1 MPTRSRAL
9 QTCAGRSMPR
19 PSWYGRA
26 GLLLL
31 FALTPM
37 LLQAAPAQAAPAAP
51 PLQSPCQSLPLVLQ
65 PACFAREQIGGA
77 LEGNGGFIGNPI
89 GTVVGAASDSAMEA
103 LTGFVVDGAVWFL
116 GQIAEAVTSSTSVT
130 VTSSWF
136 AEHYASMTA
145 LAAVFAL
152 LFLLLAA
159 AGTAFHQDP
168 TRLGRA
174 VFAVGVAGLGT
185 AAATTVTQLLLV
197 VSDELSVL
205 VAGSLAGDLKQALT
219 GATRGLSSL
228 TLTPGVGGAEVPAFA
243 GLIAGLVA
251 AVAAVLIWI
260 ELLLRGVAI
269 YASLLFFPIALAGLA
284 WEPSRRWARRLAELI
299 TALIFAKFVIVAILS
314 LAAGALASGG
324 EGYAGVLS
332 GAALLLVA
340 AFAPFL
346 LLRVLGVFEVAV
358 AAAALDGAR
367 QRGTRPLMHGSQT
380 TMYAVQRHRALSA
393 QRGVRVAAAAP
404 WVAAGALAAG
414 GATALGRG
422 VSTAAAGTLATATPP
437 APEQIRKG
445 A

>member
-1 MPTRSRAL
+1 
-9 QTCAGRSMPR
+9 MPR
-19 PSWYGRA
+19 RSWCWRA
-26 GLLLL
+26 RLLLL
-31 FALTPM
+31 FLTPV
-37 LLQAAPAQAAPAAP
+37 LLHATPVQAAPAAP
-51 PLQSPCQSLPLVLQ
+51 PLQSPCQALPLVLQ

-77 LEGNGGFIGNPI
+77 LEGSGGFIGNP
-89 GTVVGAASDSAMEA
+89 VGAVAGAVGTSAMEA
-103 LTGFVVDGAVWFL
+103 LAGFVVDGAVWFL

-136 AEHYASMTA
+136 TEHYAAMTA

-159 AGTAFHQDP
+159 AGTVFHQDP
-168 TRLGRA
+168 ARLGRA

-197 VSDELSVL
+197 ASDELSAL
-205 VAGSLAGDLKQALT
+205 VAGSLAGDLKQAMT
-219 GATRGLSSL
+219 GATRGLASL
-228 TLTPGVGGAEVPAFA
+228 TLSPAGGAEVPAFA

-251 AVAAVLIWI
+251 AVAAVLIWV

-284 WEPSRRWARRLAELI
+284 WEPSRRWARRLAELL
-299 TALIFAKFVIVAILS
+299 TALIFAKFVIVAVLS

-324 EGYAGVLS
+324 EGYTGVLS

-346 LLRVLGVFEVAV
+346 LLRVIGVFEVAV
-358 AAAALDGAR
+358 AGAALDGAR

-380 TMYAVQRHRALSA
+380 ALYAVQRHRSLTA
-393 QRGVRVAAAAP
+393 QRGVTVAAAAP
-404 WVAAGALAAG
+404 WAAAGALAAG
-414 GATALGRG
+414 GATTLGRG
-422 VSTAAAGTLATATPP
+422 VSTAATGTLASATPP
-437 APEQIRKG
+437 PPDQIRKG

>member
-1 MPTRSRAL
+1 
-9 QTCAGRSMPR
+9 MPR
-19 PSWYGRA
+19 RSWRRHA
-26 GLLLL
+26 RLLLL
-31 FALTPM
+31 PPLTLV
-37 LLQAAPAQAAPAAP
+37 LLQGAPAHAAPAAP
-51 PLQSPCQSLPLVLQ
+51 PLQSPCLVLPLVLQ
-65 PACFAREQIGGA
+65 PACLAREQIGGA
-77 LEGNGGFIGNPI
+77 VEGSGGFIGNP
-89 GTVVGAASDSAMEA
+89 VGAVAGAVGNSAMEA
-103 LTGFVVDGAVWFL
+103 LAGFVVDGAVWFL
-116 GQIAEAVTSSTSVT
+116 GQIAEAVTSSTDIS

-136 AEHYASMTA
+136 TEHYAAMTG

-159 AGTAFHQDP
+159 AGTVFHQDP
-168 TRLGRA
+168 GRIGRA
-174 VFAVGVAGLGT
+174 VFAVAVAGLGT

-197 VSDELSVL
+197 ASDELSAL
-205 VAGSLAGDLKQALT
+205 VAGSLAGDLQQAMT
-219 GATRGLSSL
+219 GATRGLASL
-228 TLTPGVGGAEVPAFA
+228 TVAPAGGVEVPAFA
-243 GLIAGLVA
+243 GLVAGLVA
-251 AVAAVLIWI
+251 AVAAVLIWV

-269 YASLLFFPIALAGLA
+269 YATLLFFPIALAGLA

-346 LLRVLGVFEVAV
+346 LLRVIGVFEVAV

-380 TMYAVQRHRALSA
+380 AMYAVQRHRALTA
-393 QRGVRVAAAAP
+393 QRGVTVAAAAP
-404 WVAAGALAAG
+404 WAAAGALAAG
-414 GATALGRG
+414 GTTALGRG
-422 VSTAAAGTLATATPP
+422 VTTAATGTLATATPP

>member
-1 MPTRSRAL
+1 
-9 QTCAGRSMPR
+9 MPR
-19 PSWYGRA
+19 LSRSGRA

-31 FALTPM
+31 SALTPM

-77 LEGNGGFIGNPI
+77 LEGDGGFIGNPI

-116 GQIAEAVTSSTSVT
+116 GQIADAVTSSTSVT

-159 AGTAFHQDP
+159 AGTVFHQDP

-197 VSDELSVL
+197 ASDELSVL
-205 VAGSLAGDLKQALT
+205 VAGSLAGDLKQAMT

-228 TLTPGVGGAEVPAFA
+228 TLTPVGGAEVPAFA

-251 AVAAVLIWI
+251 AVAAVLIWV

-414 GATALGRG
+414 GTTALGRG
-422 VSTAAAGTLATATPP
+422 VSTAAAGTVATATPP

>member
-1 MPTRSRAL
+1 MARRSRRRNA
-9 QTCAGRSMPR
+9 R
-19 PSWYGRA
+19 
-26 GLLLL
+26 LLLL
-31 FALTPM
+31 PALTLV
-37 LLQAAPAQAAPAAP
+37 LLQAAPAHAAPAAP
-51 PLQSPCQSLPLVLQ
+51 PLQSPCQALPLVLQ
-65 PACFAREQIGGA
+65 PACLAREQVGGA
-77 LEGNGGFIGNPI
+77 VEGAGGFIGNP
-89 GTVVGAASDSAMEA
+89 VGAVAGAVGNSAMDA
-103 LTGFVVDGAVWFL
+103 LAGFVVDGAVWFL
-116 GQIAEAVTSSTSVT
+116 GQIAEAVTSSTSIT

-136 AEHYASMTA
+136 TEHYAAMTG

-152 LFLLLAA
+152 LFLLLAG
-159 AGTAFHQDP
+159 AGTVFHQDP
-168 TRLGRA
+168 ARLGRA
-174 VFAVGVAGLGT
+174 LFAVGVAGLGT

-197 VSDELSVL
+197 ASDELSAL
-205 VAGSLAGDLKQALT
+205 VADSLAGDLKQAMT
-219 GATRGLSSL
+219 GATRGLASL
-228 TLTPGVGGAEVPAFA
+228 TVTPAGGVEVPAFA
-243 GLIAGLVA
+243 GLVAGLVA
-251 AVAAVLIWI
+251 AVAAVLIWV

-269 YASLLFFPIALAGLA
+269 YATLLFFPIALAGLA

-346 LLRVLGVFEVAV
+346 LLRVIGVFEVAV

-380 TMYAVQRHRALSA
+380 AMYAVQRHRALTA
-393 QRGVRVAAAAP
+393 QRGVTVAAAAP
-404 WVAAGALAAG
+404 WAAAGALAAG
-414 GATALGRG
+414 GTTALGRG
-422 VSTAAAGTLATATPP
+422 VTTAATGTLATATPP

>member
-1 MPTRSRAL
+1 MIL
-9 QTCAGRSMPR
+9 V
-19 PSWYGRA
+19 
-26 GLLLL
+26 
-31 FALTPM
+31 
-37 LLQAAPAQAAPAAP
+37 LLQATPAQAAPAAA
-51 PLQSPCQSLPLVLQ
+51 PLQSPCHGLPLLLQ

-77 LEGNGGFIGNPI
+77 LEGAGGFIGNP
-89 GTVVGAASDSAMEA
+89 VGAVTGAVGNSAMEA

-116 GQIAEAVTSSTSVT
+116 GQIADAVTSSTSVT

-136 AEHYASMTA
+136 TKHYAQMTG

-159 AGTAFHQDP
+159 AGTVFHQDP
-168 TRLGRA
+168 ARLGRA

-197 VSDELSVL
+197 ASDQLSAL
-205 VAGSLAGDLKQALT
+205 VAGSLAGDLKQAMT
-219 GATRGLSSL
+219 GATHGLSSL
-228 TLTPGVGGAEVPAFA
+228 ALTPVGGTGVPAFA

-251 AVAAVLIWI
+251 AVAAVLIWV

-269 YASLLFFPIALAGLA
+269 YATLLFFPIALAGLA
-284 WEPSRRWARRLAELI
+284 WEPSRRWAHRLAELI

-314 LAAGALASGG
+314 LAAGALASGS
-324 EGYAGVLS
+324 EGYGGVLS

-346 LLRVLGVFEVAV
+346 LLRVIGVFEVAV

-367 QRGTRPLMHGSQT
+367 QRGTRPLVHGSQT
-380 TMYAVQRHRALSA
+380 AMNAVQRHGALTA
-393 QRGVRVAAAAP
+393 QRGVTVAAAAP
-404 WVAAGALAAG
+404 WAAAGALASG

-422 VSTAAAGTLATATPP
+422 VSTAATGTLGTATTP